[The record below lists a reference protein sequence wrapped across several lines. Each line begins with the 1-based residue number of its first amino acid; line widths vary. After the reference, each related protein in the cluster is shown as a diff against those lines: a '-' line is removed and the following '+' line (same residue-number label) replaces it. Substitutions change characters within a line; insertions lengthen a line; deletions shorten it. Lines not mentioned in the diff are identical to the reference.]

1 MRLLF
6 LGKAKKCDYL
16 ISAVVKPGIIMMTFW
31 PFINIITVQLLHSTV
46 PLYVCYLNHPRI
58 SIWNGR
64 KIFQGGSNSKITLEL
79 HLCWECNECECL
91 ESHWRLD
98 YSSADL
104 WRTQSLV
111 MCTKWKIYTEVPCIK
126 CYSTC
131 CRCVYETEKNLNWTS
146 AVALFPA
153 DTLGWYQDPCFK
165 EWKFGTGKS

>member
-1 MRLLF
+1 MFSYKTRTNLLFLFLCEQVCTLSSLNSISKYPERSWLASSFQTETGKCMRLLF

-91 ESHWRLD
+91 ESH
-98 YSSADL
+98 
-104 WRTQSLV
+104 
-111 MCTKWKIYTEVPCIK
+111 
-126 CYSTC
+126 
-131 CRCVYETEKNLNWTS
+131 
-146 AVALFPA
+146 
-153 DTLGWYQDPCFK
+153 
-165 EWKFGTGKS
+165 